1 MQNTLLVAAA
11 VGVAAYLMGSVTFA
25 ILVTK
30 LFTGKDIRT
39 MGSGNAGMTNVL
51 RSVGAPAAVLT
62 AAGDIL
68 KGTGSVL
75 LAKWAF
81 AAFTGA
87 DPVYGAYI
95 AAICAV
101 AGHLFPIY
109 FKFKG
114 GKGVSVA
121 AGSVAA
127 IDPVLTLCLLGVFLL
142 VVLTT
147 RIVSLASITVA
158 ALYPV
163 GTALYSWHLGR
174 DILSTTLFAAAI
186 GGAVIV
192 MHRGNIKR
200 LLNGTEYK
208 FGQKKKE

>member
-1 MQNTLLVAAA
+1 MQETLLVGAAA
-11 VGVAAYLMGSVTFA
+11 GLVAYLMGSVTFA
-25 ILVTK
+25 IVVTR

-51 RSVGAPAAVLT
+51 RSVGKPAAALT

-68 KGTGSVL
+68 KGVGAVL
-75 LAKWAF
+75 IAKALFSAF
-81 AAFTGA
+81 ATV

-101 AGHLFPIY
+101 AGHLFPLY
-109 FKFKG
+109 FGFKG

-121 AGSVAA
+121 AGAAAA
-127 IDPVLTLCLLGVFLL
+127 IDPVLTLCLLLVFL
-142 VVLTT
+142 VIVLTT

-163 GTALYSWHLGR
+163 GTALYSWYLGR
-174 DILSTTLFAAAI
+174 NVLYTTLFAMVI
-186 GGAVIV
+186 GGAIIV
-192 MHRGNIKR
+192 MHRSNIKR
-200 LLNGTEYK
+200 LLAGEEYR
-208 FGQKKKE
+208 FGEKK

>member
-1 MQNTLLVAAA
+1 MQETLLVGAAA
-11 VGVAAYLMGSVTFA
+11 GLVAYLMGSVTFA
-25 ILVTK
+25 IVVTR

-51 RSVGAPAAVLT
+51 RSVGKPAAAFT

-68 KGTGSVL
+68 KGVGAVL
-75 LAKWAF
+75 IAKALFSAF
-81 AAFTGA
+81 ATV

-101 AGHLFPIY
+101 AGHLFPLY
-109 FKFKG
+109 FGFKG

-121 AGSVAA
+121 AGAAAA
-127 IDPVLTLCLLGVFLL
+127 IDPVLTLCLLLVFL
-142 VVLTT
+142 VIVLTT

-163 GTALYSWHLGR
+163 GTALYSWYLGR
-174 DILSTTLFAAAI
+174 NVLYTTLFAMVI
-186 GGAVIV
+186 GGAIIV
-192 MHRGNIKR
+192 MHRSNIKR
-200 LLNGTEYK
+200 LLAGEEYR
-208 FGQKKKE
+208 FGEKK